1 MNDELWHG
9 GIITNYVWPDT
20 CSLWVDFLRYT
31 GCMIT
36 IRTLAQK
43 AAMASRHLS
52 LLSTAAKNK
61 ILEKIADALE
71 KNIPLVL
78 RANQKDI
85 KTGRKN
91 GLSEG
96 LLDRLLLT
104 ESRLEGIISDVRK
117 VALLPDPIGTI
128 LESKEMK
135 NGLFIRRVRVPLGVI
150 GMIYEA
156 RPNVT
161 VDAAVLC
168 LKSGNAVILK
178 GGSDALNS
186 NVALVKIIQEV
197 LKEIGGLSPRAGL
210 ADAVQLITTTDR
222 NATKEL
228 LTMRGLVDVIIPR
241 GSKNLIDFVREN
253 ATVPVIETG
262 ASVVHTYV
270 HDDADIAKAIKII
283 LNAKLRRIST
293 CNTLDTLL
301 IHKNIA
307 HKLLAALVKVFM
319 EKPYQTPQLEIRADS
334 VGYVVLK
341 KLLAAGTLGTPLI
354 LKKATVTDFSTEFLD
369 YILAIK
375 IVNDLDGALSHIT
388 EHSLKHSEAIVT
400 ENGAIA
406 QRFLNEVD
414 AACVYWNAS
423 TQFSDGGQFGLGAE
437 IGISTQKLHVRG
449 PFALEGLTSYKWI
462 IEGNGNIRLP

>member
-1 MNDELWHG
+1 MPPKIYIGNPLKA
-9 GIITNYVWPDT
+9 
-20 CSLWVDFLRYT
+20 VDFLRYT
-31 GCMIT
+31 GLMAT
-36 IRTLAQK
+36 IRALAQK
-43 AAMASRHLS
+43 AATASRHLA
-52 LLSTAAKNK
+52 LLSMVAKNE
-61 ILEKIADALE
+61 ILEKIADMLQE
-71 KNIPLVL
+71 NIPLIL
-78 RANQKDI
+78 RANEKDM
-85 KTGRKN
+85 KAGRKN

-104 ESRLEGIISDVRK
+104 ESRLEGIISEVRK
-117 VALLPDPIGTI
+117 VASLPDPIGTI

-168 LKSGNAVILK
+168 FKSGNSVILK

-197 LKEIGGLSPRAGL
+197 LKEVGGLAPRAGL
-210 ADAVQLITTTDR
+210 ADAVQLIATTDR

-228 LTMRGLVDVIIPR
+228 LTMRDLVDVIIPR
-241 GSKNLIDFVREN
+241 GSKNLIDFVRAN

-270 HDDADIAKAIKII
+270 HDDADMTKAVKII
-283 LNAKLRRIST
+283 LNAKLRRVST

-301 IHKNIA
+301 VHKNITQ
-307 HKLLAALVKVFM
+307 KLLTALIKAFA
-319 EKPYQTPQLEIRADS
+319 EKPYQAPQLEIRADGAS
-334 VGYVVLK
+334 YAVIK
-341 KLLAAGTLGTPLI
+341 KLLATDDKISGNTQGTPLT
-354 LKKATVTDFSTEFLD
+354 LKKATATDYTTEFLD

-375 IVNDLDGALSHIT
+375 VVNDLDGALSHIA

-400 ENGAIA
+400 ENGATA

-414 AACVYWNAS
+414 AACVYWNTS

-462 IEGNGNIRLP
+462 IEGNGNIRVP